1 MGIRGKLRWY
11 YLVTRASSLL
21 SPPPPFGTARGPI
34 GEGAV
39 LGGRVGDTGIVG
51 QKMNNRVK

>member
-21 SPPPPFGTARGPI
+21 SLPPPFGTARGPI

-39 LGGRVGDTGIVG
+39 LGGWGGDTGYWG
-51 QKMNNRVK
+51 VKIE